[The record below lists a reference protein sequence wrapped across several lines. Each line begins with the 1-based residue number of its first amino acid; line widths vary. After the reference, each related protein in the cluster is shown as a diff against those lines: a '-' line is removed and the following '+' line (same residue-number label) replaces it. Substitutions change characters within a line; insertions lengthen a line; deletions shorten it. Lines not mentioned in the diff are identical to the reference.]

1 MDPISIALV
10 SFTALKKGIALGK
23 DLSAMGKDLNKVFNF
38 IDGTK
43 EAQKSGNKNDPLSDY
58 IAYEKALDM
67 EKQLEQVIWETRG
80 SKGVATFK
88 RMRAQATERDIQS
101 NYASVK
107 RRNKIMNGLSIVVG
121 VIIFAGG
128 IVGMVFLAK
137 YLQEIQ

>member
-1 MDPISIALV
+1 MDPLSLALI

-23 DLSAMGKDLNKVFNF
+23 DISSMGKDLNKVFDF

-43 EAQKSGNKNDPLSDY
+43 AAQKSGNKNDPLSDY

-88 RMRAQATERDIQS
+88 RMRAQATERDRQS
-101 NYASVK
+101 KYSAVARKNRILNV
-107 RRNKIMNGLSIVVG
+107 LSILLG
-121 VIIFAGG
+121 LTITLGG
-128 IVGMVFLAK
+128 GAVLIWAAIEFK
-137 YLQEIQ
+137 P

>member
-1 MDPISIALV
+1 
-10 SFTALKKGIALGK
+10 
-23 DLSAMGKDLNKVFNF
+23 MGKDLNKVFDF

-101 NYASVK
+101 KYASVK
-107 RRNKIMNGLSIVVG
+107 RRNKIMNGLSIAFG
-121 VIIFAGG
+121 VLVFAGG
-128 IVGMVFLAK
+128 IIGMVFLAK
-137 YLQEIQ
+137 YLQEIQQKFPYHL